1 MLAEQRACEWTQAPN
16 ATSNGGDASRVGKR
30 CSYYLAEFA
39 LPSVLYPDAGRV
51 APISACVWSLSA
63 IASPPLVLAFSC
75 SALMPYQGGNV
86 SQGSSPPSTN
96 QWLQTPQSYSFCPK
110 MRQKDAVIAVFIQK
124 NAVKV
129 CRLRGNAYFCTRNSG
144 CSSAR
149 LEYASG
155 GRVVA
160 GSNPVTPTLNC
171 MAVSC
176 SRS

>member
-1 MLAEQRACEWTQAPN
+1 MLAEQGACEWTQAPN

-39 LPSVLYPDAGRV
+39 FSSVLHPDAGRV
-51 APISACVWSLSA
+51 APISACVSSSTKYYHQTL
-63 IASPPLVLAFSC
+63 
-75 SALMPYQGGNV
+75 ALMGATRPASGYFSAASINL
-86 SQGSSPPSTN
+86 SPPPSTN

-110 MRQKDAVIAVFIQK
+110 MRQKDAVFAVFTQK

-171 MAVSC
+171 TAVSC

>member
-1 MLAEQRACEWTQAPN
+1 MPGHCALMGATRLA
-16 ATSNGGDASRVGKR
+16 SGK
-30 CSYYLAEFA
+30 
-39 LPSVLYPDAGRV
+39 D
-51 APISACVWSLSA
+51 SA
-63 IASPPLVLAFSC
+63 IIYQSSHFPTFSTPTRDASPPLVLAFSC
-75 SALMPYQGGNV
+75 SALRPYQAAMFRKPIA
-86 SQGSSPPSTN
+86 PPSTN

-110 MRQKDAVIAVFIQK
+110 MRQKDAVFAVSAQK

-171 MAVSC
+171 TAVSC

>member
-51 APISACVWSLSA
+51 APISACVSLQRVEA
-63 IASPPLVLAFSC
+63 LPRRQCLVNPSPPS
-75 SALMPYQGGNV
+75 
-86 SQGSSPPSTN
+86 STN

-110 MRQKDAVIAVFIQK
+110 MRQKDAVFAVSAQK

-171 MAVSC
+171 TAVSC